1 MLWSTWPTGPGYHR
15 VITRR
20 ARAERLIACAALRR
34 LRRRRCRRG
43 LGVSLA
49 VLDVIL
55 VVVARRPVTRPRP
68 VVSGRPQPGVRGR
81 DRRETTGGGAGDTT
95 ARAGRSRRFGRP

>member
-1 MLWSTWPTGPGYHR
+1 MPPSAARPLALLFGGAVVHLADRAWYHR
-15 VITRR
+15 VITHR

-34 LRRRRCRRG
+34 LRRRRCRHG

-55 VVVARRPVTRPRP
+55 VVVVVARRPVTRPRP

-81 DRRETTGGGAGDTT
+81 DRRETTGA
-95 ARAGRSRRFGRP
+95 P